1 MRPRERRMRSAPV
14 IRPAGENDARAVAE
28 IYAPYVLET
37 AITFETEPPTVA
49 VMAERIRRTLEIH
62 PWLVADRDG
71 EIVGYAYAGKHRE
84 RAAYR
89 WTVDVTVYVRG
100 TARSRGVGQTLYR
113 ALLEVLR
120 RQGFRSA
127 FAEIVLPNAGSVRLH
142 EAAGFKALGVHKD
155 IGFKLGH
162 WHDIGYWRLAL
173 AEGVAPPTE
182 PVPFSVI
189 LATNAFTDTRPRSSS

>member
-1 MRPRERRMRSAPV
+1 MTGLPT
-14 IRPAGENDARAVAE
+14 IRPAGENDASAIAE

-37 AITFETEPPTVA
+37 AITFETEPPSVG
-49 VMAERIRRTLEIH
+49 VMAERISKTLETH
-62 PWLVADRDG
+62 PWLVAYRNG
-71 EIVGYAYAGKHRE
+71 EIIAYAYANKHRE

-100 TARSRGVGQTLYR
+100 AARGGGVGQTLYR
-113 ALLEVLR
+113 SLLEVLR

-127 FAEIVLPNAGSVRLH
+127 FAEIVLPNTGSVRLH
-142 EAAGFKALGVHKD
+142 ETAGFKALGVHKD

-173 AEGVAPPTE
+173 AEGSTPPTE
-182 PVPFSVI
+182 PVPFSVFRV
-189 LATNAFTDTRPRSSS
+189 TKAFTDIL